1 MLRFLP
7 FIGLFLWAACAGE
20 APKTPAN
27 PSETTTTAQPS
38 TVGAKKV
45 RFKMSFIGDIMG
57 HGDQITAAFDPATKT
72 HDYEPTFRYVLPIFE
87 QDDLTVGNL
96 ELTLNNRGV
105 YTGYPRFRSPDI
117 LATAIK
123 NASFELL
130 STANNHSNDDDR
142 KGIVHTLDVLDS
154 LKIAHTGTFRD
165 SAERERTYPY
175 ILEREKD
182 GVKFKFAFLCVSY
195 GTNGIPTQ
203 APSVVN
209 LIDTAEMLRDIEK
222 AKAQNPDMIIALVHW
237 GNEYQ
242 LNESTEQ
249 RRIANFLYRHGV
261 PVVIGGH
268 PHVIQPVKIDT
279 FTNAKGEKETG
290 LCTYSLGNFVSNQNQ
305 KNTDTGL
312 LFELELEKNTADGK
326 TTIIDHSY
334 IILWRYI
341 YGKHLPKT
349 EWVYTVVPS
358 AAFEQD
364 STNFLQ
370 LTPSLRRDMLTST
383 ENMRRHLAKFQSKE
397 RRPSF
402 EDITKKATR
411 RVSE

>member
-1 MLRFLP
+1 
-7 FIGLFLWAACAGE
+7 
-20 APKTPAN
+20 
-27 PSETTTTAQPS
+27 
-38 TVGAKKV
+38 
-45 RFKMSFIGDIMG
+45 MSFIGDIMG
-57 HGDQITAAFDPATKT
+57 HGDQITAAFDPASKT
-72 HDYEPTFRYVLPIFE
+72 HDYEPVFRYVRPLFE

-105 YTGYPRFRSPDI
+105 YTGYPRFRSPDV
-117 LATAIK
+117 LAVAIK
-123 NASFELL
+123 NASFELI

-154 LKIAHTGTFRD
+154 LNLAHTGTFRD
-165 SAERERTYPY
+165 TAERERTYPY
-175 ILEREKD
+175 IVEREKE
-182 GVKFKFAFLCVSY
+182 GVKFKFAFLCITY

-209 LIDTAEMLRDIEK
+209 LIDTVELLRDIEK
-222 AKAQNPDMIIALVHW
+222 ARAAKPDMIIALVHW

-242 LNESTEQ
+242 LNESAEQ
-249 RRIANFLYRHGV
+249 RRVANFLYRQGV

-279 FTNAKGEKETG
+279 FINAKGEQATG

-312 LFELELEKNTADGK
+312 LFELELEKNSADGT
-326 TTIIDHSY
+326 TTIVDHNY

-341 YGKHLPKT
+341 YGKNLPKT
-349 EWVYTVVPS
+349 DWVYTVVPS

-364 STNFLQ
+364 TTNFLLLPAAQ
-370 LTPSLRRDMLTST
+370 RTAMLAST

-402 EDITKKATR
+402 EEITQKAPLKLNQPAK
-411 RVSE
+411 VVQ